1 MRIQE
6 DEESI
11 KKYIKGNWKL
21 KDPKLILS
29 LLNSKI
35 QSKEN
40 KEVYIEGL
48 VKVAMDTGNKINI
61 CLIKQYFQN
70 KIFVIVCSF

>member
-1 MRIQE
+1 MRIQD

-11 KKYIKGNWKL
+11 KAYIKGNWAL
-21 KDPKLILS
+21 DEPKLILS
-29 LLNSKI
+29 LLNSNI

-48 VKVAMDTGNKINI
+48 VKVAMDTGNIIN
-61 CLIKQYFQN
+61 LQSNLFYSKLL
-70 KIFVIVCSF
+70 

>member
-1 MRIQE
+1 MRIQ
-6 DEESI
+6 DDQKSI
-11 KKYIKGNWKL
+11 ETYIKENWKL

-29 LLNSKI
+29 ILNSKI

-48 VKVAMDTGNKINI
+48 VKVAMDTGNIIYIYIYN
-61 CLIKQYFQN
+61 
-70 KIFVIVCSF
+70 

>member
-1 MRIQE
+1 VRIQ
-6 DEESI
+6 DDQKSI
-11 KKYIKGNWKL
+11 ETYIKENWKL

-29 LLNSKI
+29 ILNSKI

-48 VKVAMDTGNKINI
+48 VKVAMDTGNIIYIYIYN
-61 CLIKQYFQN
+61 
-70 KIFVIVCSF
+70 